1 MSIKKVTLTNLVVHL
16 LCERIVEATV
26 LLGGRK
32 HIFGENK
39 KISKTNCW
47 LTKGKMSSENKK
59 FKVLVTHPE
68 VSQEGI
74 DLLSHQCEVIICQA
88 APPVLSEILEKSKGV
103 DALLWGNN
111 KPLSAAVLD
120 AAGPQL
126 KAISTMSAGIDFV
139 DVAEVKRRKIPL
151 GHAPI
156 VMNNAVA
163 DTAVGLLLAAAR
175 RFHEGRLK
183 IETDKWEG
191 GHRNW
196 MLGQDVRDSVVGFFG
211 FGGIAQSVAKRLS
224 GFDIDSVL
232 YTTRRRVSED
242 IEKEYNAKK
251 VDFDTMLSQSD
262 FVIIASP
269 LTKETAGI
277 FNATAFGKMKKTAV
291 LVNIAR
297 GGIVNQQD
305 LYEAL
310 KTNQIFA
317 AGLDVMTPEPLPS
330 NDPLLSLP
338 NVVLLPHLG
347 SATQRT
353 RADMSATA
361 AHNVLRGLAG
371 EPMVSPAY

>member
-1 MSIKKVTLTNLVVHL
+1 MLIKHFSILQISLLTLLNVNVIT
-16 LCERIVEATV
+16 ATTADTT
-26 LLGGRK
+26 
-32 HIFGENK
+32 
-39 KISKTNCW
+39 ISKT
-47 LTKGKMSSENKK
+47 KVKMSDENKK
-59 FKVLVTHPE
+59 FKILVTHPE
-68 VSQEGI
+68 VPQEGI
-74 DLLSHQCEVIICQA
+74 DLLTRDCEVIICQNVPTVRA
-88 APPVLSEILEKSKGV
+88 EILEKSKGV
-103 DALLWGNN
+103 DALLWGGHDALN
-111 KPLSAAVLD
+111 AEALD

-126 KAISTMSAGIDFV
+126 KAISTMSAGIDYV

-151 GHAPI
+151 GHTPI
-156 VMNNAVA
+156 VLNNAVA

-191 GHRNW
+191 GHLNW

-211 FGGIAQSVAKRLS
+211 FGGIAQTIAKRLS

-317 AGLDVMTPEPLPS
+317 AGLDVMTPEPLPA

-338 NVVLLPHLG
+338 NLVLLPHLG

-353 RADMSATA
+353 RADMAVIA

-371 EPMVSPAY
+371 EPMLSPAY